1 MRVAFTVAIAIC
13 CLGCGV
19 GAKKARLRVCA
30 DPNNLPF
37 SNQRAEGFEN
47 LLADIVA
54 RDSGQ
59 TVEYTWWPQRRGFI
73 RSTLNAGLCDLVMGV
88 PTGFDMALT
97 TTPYYRSSFAFVSR
111 RQSSLHL
118 SSMDDE
124 RLRRLSIGV
133 HLVGDDY
140 GSVPPAQAL
149 AARGLT
155 QNMRG
160 YSIYG
165 DYAKPSPSAD
175 LIRAVADG
183 HVDVAV
189 VWGPLA
195 GFFAAQSTVPL
206 EVSLVQPPTGIQF
219 EFPISMGVR
228 RDDHELRDRLNEI
241 LLRRRADVE
250 EVLDRFHVPRVA
262 ARESGASESGT
273 ARAGR

>member
-1 MRVAFTVAIAIC
+1 
-13 CLGCGV
+13 
-19 GAKKARLRVCA
+19 
-30 DPNNLPF
+30 
-37 SNQRAEGFEN
+37 
-47 LLADIVA
+47 
-54 RDSGQ
+54 
-59 TVEYTWWPQRRGFI
+59 
-73 RSTLNAGLCDLVMGV
+73 
-88 PTGFDMALT
+88 
-97 TTPYYRSSFAFVSR
+97 
-111 RQSSLHL
+111 
-118 SSMDDE
+118 
-124 RLRRLSIGV
+124 V

-149 AARGLT
+149 AARGLA

-165 DYAKPSPSAD
+165 DYAKPNPSAD

-183 HVDVAV
+183 NVDVAV

-206 EVSLVQPPTGIQF
+206 DVSVVQPVPGVQF

-241 LLRRRADVE
+241 LMRRSVDIE

-262 ARESGASESGT
+262 ADQGGASESGA
-273 ARAGR
+273 ARAVR

>member
-1 MRVAFTVAIAIC
+1 
-13 CLGCGV
+13 
-19 GAKKARLRVCA
+19 VCA

-37 SNQRAEGFEN
+37 SNQRTEGFEN

-54 RDSGQ
+54 ADAGQ

-73 RSTLNAGLCDLVMGV
+73 RSTLNAGLCDVVMGV
-88 PTGFDMALT
+88 PTAFDMALT
-97 TTPYYRSSFAFVSR
+97 TNPYYRSSFAFVSR
-111 RQSSLHL
+111 RRSSLHL

-149 AARGLT
+149 AARGLA
-155 QNMRG
+155 QNLRG

-165 DYAKPSPSAD
+165 DYAKPNPSAD
-175 LIRAVADG
+175 LIRAVEDG

-189 VWGPLA
+189 VWGPVA

-206 EVSLVQPPTGIQF
+206 DVNLVQPVPGIQF
-219 EFPISMGVR
+219 EFPISLGVR
-228 RDDHELRDRLNEI
+228 REDHELRDRLNEI
-241 LLRRRADVE
+241 LMRRRVDIE
-250 EVLDRFHVPRVA
+250 EILDRFHVPRVA
-262 ARESGASESGT
+262 GSENGASESGT
-273 ARAGR
+273 ARAVR

>member
-1 MRVAFTVAIAIC
+1 
-13 CLGCGV
+13 
-19 GAKKARLRVCA
+19 
-30 DPNNLPF
+30 
-37 SNQRAEGFEN
+37 
-47 LLADIVA
+47 
-54 RDSGQ
+54 
-59 TVEYTWWPQRRGFI
+59 
-73 RSTLNAGLCDLVMGV
+73 MGV

-97 TTPYYRSSFAFVSR
+97 TNPYYRSSFAFVSR
-111 RQSSLHL
+111 RESSLHL
-118 SSMDDE
+118 SSVDDE
-124 RLRRLSIGV
+124 RLRRLSIGL

-183 HVDVAV
+183 NVDVAV

-206 EVSLVQPPTGIQF
+206 DVSLVQPVPGIQF
-219 EFPISMGVR
+219 EFAMSMGVR
-228 RDDHELRDRLNEI
+228 REDHELRDRLNGI
-241 LLRRRADVE
+241 LVRRRVDIE
-250 EVLDRFHVPRVA
+250 ELLDRFHVPRVV
-262 ARESGASESGT
+262 ARESGVSESET
-273 ARAGR
+273 ARAVR